1 MAMAERRS
9 TWLTI
14 EGVLLI
20 LLGIFALLSP
30 LFAGIA
36 LALTLGILLVVAGA
50 VGLISAFAGRAHSHQ
65 GWSLVSA
72 IIALVVGLLLLVS
85 PLSGAVAITLVIGAY
100 LVLDGISLIG
110 LSLDH
115 RRRGDRAWAWL
126 LVAGIV
132 DIILAAF
139 IVMLT
144 GAGSAVLIGF
154 IVGLDLIVAG
164 VALLMLHRRG
174 AIPPPGA

>member
-1 MAMAERRS
+1 MAVAERRS
-9 TWLTI
+9 MWLTI

-20 LLGIFALLSP
+20 ILGIFALLAP
-30 LFAGIA
+30 LFAGLA
-36 LALTLGILLVVAGA
+36 LALTFGVLLVVAGV
-50 VGLISAFAGRAHSHQ
+50 VGLISAFAGRAHAHQ
-65 GWSLVSA
+65 GWSIASA
-72 IIALVVGLLLLVS
+72 VIALVVGLLLLVS
-85 PLSGAVAITLVIGAY
+85 PLSGAVAITLLIGAY

-115 RRRGDRAWAWL
+115 RRRGARAWAWL
-126 LVAGIV
+126 LAAGIV
-132 DIILAAF
+132 DILLAVF

-144 GAGSAVLIGF
+144 GVGSAVLIGF

-174 AIPPPGA
+174 SIVPPP

>member
-1 MAMAERRS
+1 MAVAERRS
-9 TWLTI
+9 IWFTI
-14 EGVLLI
+14 EGILLVI
-20 LLGIFALLSP
+20 LGIFALLAP
-30 LFAGIA
+30 LFAGLA
-36 LALTLGILLVVAGA
+36 LALALGVLLVVAGV
-50 VGLISAFAGRAHSHQ
+50 VGLISAIAGKAHSHQ
-65 GWSLVSA
+65 GWSLLSA
-72 IIALVVGLLLLVS
+72 VIALVVGLLLLIS
-85 PLSGAVAITLVIGAY
+85 PLSGAVAITLLIGAY
-100 LVLDGISLIG
+100 LLLDGISLIG

-139 IVMLT
+139 IVFLSA
-144 GAGSAVLIGF
+144 AGSAVLIGF

-174 AIPPPGA
+174 VIAPPV